1 MLETPVRPPGLH
13 EYEVR
18 NNPQGL
24 CFILNNSVFEN
35 EALNRRGAEYD
46 EAKLKALFQLEL
58 LFDVHVKNN
67 LTGNQMRE
75 VAIEVAHRDHSA
87 FDSLVFIVMSHGSD
101 RDRISGVD
109 GRHVGIEEL
118 MSEFTATKC
127 PTLQNKPKIFILQA
141 CRGSLTESMVPAN
154 RHADSVPRLS
164 ADSTLVRGACP
175 SEADFLLAFAA
186 APGYPAYRDEESGS
200 LFIEVSIMILSYPVS
215 SFDINFVNRS
225 LQVM

>member
-1 MLETPVRPPGLH
+1 MS
-13 EYEVR
+13 
-18 NNPQGL
+18 NNPRGL
-24 CFILNNSVFEN
+24 CFIINNSIFEN

-46 EAKLKALFQLEL
+46 EPKLKALFEEL
-58 LFDVHVKNN
+58 LFDVHVANN
-67 LTGNQMRE
+67 LTGNQMRDA
-75 VAIEVAHRDHSA
+75 AIEVAGLDHSA
-87 FDSLVFIVMSHGSD
+87 FDALVFIVMSHGSD
-101 RDRISGVD
+101 HDQISGVD

-127 PTLQNKPKIFILQA
+127 SKLQNKPKIFIVQA
-141 CRGSLTESMVPAN
+141 CRGSLAERMIPTN
-154 RHADSVPRLS
+154 HRADSVPRLS

-186 APGYPAYRDEESGS
+186 TPGYPAYRDEESGS
-200 LFIEVSIMILSYPVS
+200 LFIEVSIKILSYPVS